1 MDVVYA
7 MASAH
12 VGGADDLMVFVN
24 VGSHWPADDP
34 VVTRNP
40 SLFSSDPRFG
50 LRTSVPLPDDPGNDA
65 PVEQATR
72 APGERRVTRR
82 SA

>member
-7 MASAH
+7 TASAH
-12 VGGADDLMVFVN
+12 VGGPDELMVFVN
-24 VGSHWPADDP
+24 IGSHWPADDP
-34 VVTRNP
+34 LVLHNP
-40 SLFSSDPRFG
+40 SLFSIDPRFG
-50 LRTSVPLPDDPGNDA
+50 LRTSVPLEDDPEA
-65 PVEQATR
+65 VVVEQATR

>member
-7 MASAH
+7 TGSAH
-12 VGGADDLMVFVN
+12 VGGPDGDLMVFVN

-34 VVTRNP
+34 VVRRNP
-40 SLFSSDPRFG
+40 SLFSADPRFG
-50 LRTSVPLPDDPGNDA
+50 LRTSVPLEEDDA